1 MSADDG
7 GTTGM
12 SRVADGDVRHQL
24 ARGTMLFHAPYPL
37 RGRSTGSGIRPL
49 CMRDAFEEIGYTV
62 LEVQGRGTERKR
74 ALGRVQEFLD
84 DGGMLDFAYFE
95 NSTMPTLLTEPHHLP
110 THPLVDLQLLRMLRR
125 RGVRSGLFYRD
136 VYWRF
141 PAYVA
146 QVGRVVAAGTTTLYH
161 AELLA
166 YRRWVDKVYLPS
178 RAMAPYVPRL
188 RPEQIDEL
196 PPGGRIHDV
205 PETEGPF
212 TVLYVGNIS
221 EYYRMHE
228 FFAAASAV
236 PSARVI
242 FCTPEDSWAAVRDEY
257 DSYLGPN
264 IEVVHRSGDEL
275 LGLFA
280 EADVCALLVEPA
292 EYRDF
297 AAPVKLFEY
306 IGHGKP
312 VLATRSTHAGGVVDQ
327 LGAGWTVDY
336 GRDAIVKQLSE
347 LVSDPAEVLRMK
359 EKTRTAREA
368 TTWQAR
374 ARKVADDLRG

>member
-1 MSADDG
+1 MIGNGEDG
-7 GTTGM
+7 T
-12 SRVADGDVRHQL
+12 RP
-24 ARGTMLFHAPYPL
+24 GTMLFHSPYPL

-49 CMRDAFEEIGYTV
+49 RMRDAFEEIGY
-62 LEVQGRGTERKR
+62 EVFEIQGHGAERRR
-74 ALGRVQEFLD
+74 AVRDLREFLGS
-84 DGGMLDFAYFE
+84 GGRLEFAYFE

-110 THPLVDLQLLRMLRR
+110 THPLVDLDLLRLLRR
-125 RGVRSGLFYRD
+125 HRVRSGLFYRD

-146 QVGRVVAAGTTTLYH
+146 SVGRAIASGTKALYH

-166 YRRWVDKVYLPS
+166 YRRWIDTVYLPS
-178 RAMAPYVPRL
+178 LAMAPYVPRL

-196 PPGGRIHDV
+196 PPGGRIHDI
-205 PETEGPF
+205 PEVGGPF
-212 TVLYVGNIS
+212 TLLYVGNIS

-236 PSARVI
+236 PSVRVI
-242 FCTPEDSWAAVRDEY
+242 ICTPEDSWAAVSGEY
-257 DSYLGPN
+257 DSHLGRN

-280 EADVCALLVEPA
+280 EADVCALMVEPA

-312 VLATRSTHAGGVVDQ
+312 VLATRSTHAGRVVEQ

-336 GRDAIVKQLSE
+336 DRNAIVEQLSA
-347 LVSDPAEVLRMK
+347 LVSDPAEVLRK
-359 EKTRTAREA
+359 KQETRSAREA

-374 ARKVADDLRG
+374 ALKVAADLRG